1 MKKLF
6 LILITAI
13 LFLSCDSDVK
23 MAERQY
29 ENTTESSRFIIVEN
43 ASTWLVAY
51 DKETLVMYAIS
62 DLGEGKGVFT
72 VLVNADGSPLL
83 WKGSQPTNTSDDILN
98 EEFN

>member
-23 MAERQY
+23 TVKRQY
-29 ENTTESSRFIIVEN
+29 SSTTTESSRFIIVED
-43 ASTWLVAY
+43 AITWIVAY

-83 WKGSQPTNTSDDILN
+83 WNGNQSVRQN
-98 EEFN
+98 EDTVDE

>member
-23 MAERQY
+23 TAERQY
-29 ENTTESSRFIIVEN
+29 SSTTTASSRFIIVED
-43 ASTWLVAY
+43 AISWIVAY

-83 WKGSQPTNTSDDILN
+83 WNGNQSVRQN
-98 EEFN
+98 EDTVDE

>member
-23 MAERQY
+23 TAERQY
-29 ENTTESSRFIIVEN
+29 SPTTTESSRFIIVED
-43 ASTWLVAY
+43 AIAWIVAY

-83 WKGSQPTNTSDDILN
+83 WNGNQSVRQN
-98 EEFN
+98 EDTVDE